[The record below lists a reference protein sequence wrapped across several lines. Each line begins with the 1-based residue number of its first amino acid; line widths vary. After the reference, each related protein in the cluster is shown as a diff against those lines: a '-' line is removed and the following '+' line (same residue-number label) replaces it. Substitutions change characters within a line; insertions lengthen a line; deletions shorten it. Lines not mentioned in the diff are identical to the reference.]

1 MAKKRI
7 ILDLTD
13 EKDGVTG
20 TGQYLNAIFPGKVLC
35 GIAGYTKNIPF
46 LVDCGSFQGLDNID
60 QLNTT
65 FNFDITSPEFS
76 ILTHAHLDHYGRY
89 PLAMSQ
95 GFHAPVFTTYP
106 TKTFL
111 SEVFLQDCLKIEKRR
126 AKKLDAQS
134 LYTETEIQEFEHC
147 MVPCNFNQ
155 KIVYNDNITIHFFDN
170 GHVPGAAVTLITIS
184 YPDCEDMNIVITG
197 DYNNRND
204 FFQVKPL
211 PEWIYELPNVSVI
224 IEATY
229 GGTKSSDLREKCFI
243 DNVVRALSEGKTCIV
258 PAFSFGRTQEVL
270 YKLKIAQDMGIL
282 PPRFEIFLDGKT
294 AIHTTSLFQNGAFKM
309 HPNAKDFLPDNLT
322 IVEDKTMR
330 NFLIHENYLPKIFVS
345 SSGSGSYGP
354 SQTYINKYMN
364 NPMAMIHAT
373 GHIFPDS
380 KLGRLRDDDS
390 IVAQFFD
397 TDEFSAHAKQ
407 EVLVDFVKPFKNLK
421 SVFIHHGEDESKKEL
436 AYSLKEICN
445 ASIHI
450 LSSNK
455 VFRMIS
461 DGTSEEFPR
470 FSDSNVPIR

>member
-7 ILDLTD
+7 VLDLTD

-20 TGQYLNAIFPGKVLC
+20 TGQYLNAIFPGTVLT
-35 GIAGYTKNIPF
+35 GMAGYTKNIPF

-89 PLAMSQ
+89 PLAIAQ

-126 AKKLDAQS
+126 AKKLDVEP
-134 LYTETEIQEFEHC
+134 LYSETEIKDFEHC
-147 MVPCNFNQ
+147 MIPCNFNQ
-155 KIVYNDNITIHFFDN
+155 KIVYNDNITIQFFDN
-170 GHVPGAAVTLITIS
+170 GHVPGAAVTLVTIS
-184 YPDCEDMNIVITG
+184 YPGCEDMNLIITG

-204 FFQVKPL
+204 FFEVKPL
-211 PEWIYELPNVSVI
+211 PEWVYNLPNVSVI

-229 GGTKSSDLREKCFI
+229 GATKSSDLGEKCFI
-243 DNVVRALSEGKTCIV
+243 NNVVRALVEGKTCVV

-270 YKLKIAQDMGIL
+270 YKLRIAQDAGIL
-282 PPRFEIFLDGKT
+282 PTRFEIFLDGKT

-309 HPNAKDFLPDNLT
+309 HPNARDFLPDHLS
-322 IVEDKTMR
+322 IIEDKDMR
-330 NFLIHENYLPKIFVS
+330 SFILHNNYFPKVIVS
-345 SSGSGSYGP
+345 SSGSASYGP
-354 SQTYINKYMN
+354 SQRHVDWYKNNKL
-364 NPMAMIHAT
+364 AMIHAS

-380 KLGRLRDDDS
+380 KLGRLRNDDS
-390 IVAQFFD
+390 IAAEFCD
-397 TDEFSAHAKQ
+397 TTEFSAHAKQ
-407 EVLVDFVKPFKNLK
+407 EVLVGFVKPIKNLK
-421 SVFIHHGEDESKKEL
+421 SVFVHHGEENDTKEL
-436 AYSLKEICN
+436 AYALKETCN
-445 ASIHI
+445 TGIHI
-450 LSSNK
+450 LSSKK
-455 VFRMIS
+455 VFRMAS

-470 FSDSNVPIR
+470 ILNSNVPVR

>member
-1 MAKKRI
+1 MSNKRI

-20 TGQYLNAIFPGKVLC
+20 TCQYLNAIFPGTVLS
-35 GIAGYTKNIPF
+35 GIAGYTKEIPF
-46 LVDCGSFQGLDNID
+46 MIDCGSFQGLDNID
-60 QLNTT
+60 YLNTT

-89 PLAMSQ
+89 PLAVSK

-126 AKKLDAQS
+126 AKKLD
-134 LYTETEIQEFEHC
+134 TEPKYSETHIKEFEHC
-147 MVPCNFNQ
+147 MIPCNFNQ
-155 KIVYNDNITIHFFDN
+155 KIVYNDNITIHFFKN
-170 GHVPGAAVTLITIS
+170 GHVPGAAVTLVTIS
-184 YPDCEDMNIVITG
+184 YPGCENMNLLITG

-204 FFQVKPL
+204 FFEVKPL
-211 PEWIYELPNVSVI
+211 PEWVYELPNVSVI

-229 GGTKSSDLREKCFI
+229 GSTKYSDLRKKCFI
-243 DNVVRALSEGKTCIV
+243 NNVVKALLERKTCVV

-270 YKLKIAQDMGIL
+270 YKLRIAQNAGIL
-282 PPRFEIFLDGKT
+282 PTKFEIFLDGKT

-322 IVEDKTMR
+322 IVKNKTMR
-330 NFLIHENYLPKIFVS
+330 NLIIHENIFPKVIVS
-345 SSGSGSYGP
+345 SSGSASYGP
-354 SQTYINKYMN
+354 SQFYVDWYMN
-364 NPMAMIHAT
+364 NLLAMVHAT

-380 KLGRLRDDDS
+380 KLGRLKNDDS
-390 IVAQFFD
+390 ILAKFLD

-407 EVLVDFVKPFKNLK
+407 EVLVGFVKPIKNLK
-421 SVFIHHGEDESKKEL
+421 SVYIHHGEEESTKEL
-436 AYSLKEICN
+436 AYALKETCN
-445 ASIHI
+445 ANIYI
-450 LSSNK
+450 LSSDK
-455 VFRMIS
+455 VFRMFS

-470 FSDSNVPIR
+470 FSGSNIPIR